1 MPAQSDNSHLPASLK
16 RFKFLAAKIA
26 SQQQVAAAR
35 LGLDEPYVQRRSHG
49 GGVGGLNPPLASRTT
64 HGIRTKPQINFL
76 GGGRGTPVSGFSLLK
91 IVTV

>member
-35 LGLDEPYVQRRSHG
+35 LGLDEPYVQRRGHG
-49 GGVGGLNPPLASRTT
+49 GVWGFEPPLASRTT
-64 HGIRTKPQINFL
+64 HGIRTKPQRIFL
-76 GGGRGTPVSGFSLLK
+76 GGGRGTPVSGFSLLE

>member
-35 LGLDEPYVQRRSHG
+35 LGLDEPYVQRRGHG
-49 GGVGGLNPPLASRTT
+49 GFGGLNPPLASRTT
-64 HGIRTKPQINFL
+64 HGIRTKPQRNFL
-76 GGGRGTPVSGFSLLK
+76 GGGRGTPVSGFSLLE